1 MKRLSL
7 YLIIALLAFSVGS
20 LAVFFWQLNQPP
32 HVEISGSCAT
42 VESQENFYQLLIGL
56 TALIVGLPGLNLWC
70 SRYLPER
77 D

>member
-20 LAVFFWQLNQPP
+20 LAVFFWRLNQLL
-32 HVEISGSCAT
+32 HVEIAEGCAT
-42 VESQENFYQLLIGL
+42 IESQGNFYHLIIGL
-56 TALIVGLPGLNLWC
+56 TALIVGLPCLNLWC
-70 SRYLPER
+70 SRYLLER

>member
-20 LAVFFWQLNQPP
+20 LAVFFWQLNLPP
-32 HVEISGSCAT
+32 NVEISEGCAT
-42 VESQENFYQLLIGL
+42 VESQGNFYHLIIGL
-56 TALIVGLPGLNLWC
+56 TALILGLPCLNLWC
-70 SRYLPER
+70 SSHLPER